1 MVSSLHS
8 SVARSAPF
16 VAPVRA
22 VQEQALAVVAGQDES
37 DNAKRDEAVA
47 TPPKARTQRDSVELS
62 GPGLEALAR
71 EEEPSAAGASDETE
85 LSEEERSSVR
95 DLKARDSEVRAH
107 EAAHLS
113 AAGSLATGGASYDYQ
128 RGPDGVSYAVGGEV
142 GIRVGGGS
150 TPEERMSNA
159 ARAQRAANAPAKPSG
174 QDRSVAASASK
185 MVASARSEIAEQR
198 AEEAQVRTEEQGSV
212 SSASQAPGSVP
223 ASSPTDATETATSS
237 PQDPAQ
243 AAQPSAVEQRQDVDN
258 SQRDAARERR
268 ADAYAEV
275 TGPAPE
281 ISNLLGE
288 LFG

>member
-22 VQEQALAVVAGQDES
+22 VQEQALEVVAGQDEG

-47 TPPKARTQRDSVELS
+47 TPPKARTQRDSVDLS
-62 GPGLEALAR
+62 GAALKALAR
-71 EEEPSAAGASDETE
+71 EDESSPPRASDETE
-85 LSEEERSSVR
+85 LSAEEQSAVR

-128 RGPDGVSYAVGGEV
+128 RGPDGASYAVGGEV

-174 QDRSVAASASK
+174 ADRSIAASASQ
-185 MVASARSEIAEQR
+185 MIASARAEIAEQR
-198 AEEAQVRTEEQGSV
+198 AEQAQEGTAP
-212 SSASQAPGSVP
+212 SA
-223 ASSPTDATETATSS
+223 E
-237 PQDPAQ
+237 
-243 AAQPSAVEQRQDVDN
+243 PSAVEERPRADGSASDALREQRT
-258 SQRDAARERR
+258 
-268 ADAYAEV
+268 DAYAEV

-281 ISNLLGE
+281 ISDLLGE
-288 LFG
+288 IFG